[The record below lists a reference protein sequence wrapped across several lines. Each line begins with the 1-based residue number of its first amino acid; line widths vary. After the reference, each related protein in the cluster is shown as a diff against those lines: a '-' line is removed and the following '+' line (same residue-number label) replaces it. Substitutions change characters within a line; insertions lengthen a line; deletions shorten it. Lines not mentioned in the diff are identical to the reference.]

1 MRQLL
6 ALAAGAATAAIG
18 AQVLGEYELAGV
30 TAVVAGTV
38 FGLVV
43 SEVVVSVGRRQDLA
57 LALATAVLVAAG
69 LVWAAWIWTGR
80 HWSALRGG
88 AWLAVG
94 LGVAVALVWVA
105 GPRVRDA
112 ERPGDGTSP
121 DP

>member
-6 ALAAGAATAAIG
+6 ALAAGAATAALG
-18 AQVLGEYELAGV
+18 AQILGEYELAGA

-43 SEVVVSVGRRQDLA
+43 GEVVVTVGRRQDLV
-57 LALATAVLVAAG
+57 LALAAAAMAASG

-80 HWSALRGG
+80 PWSSPRGG
-88 AWLAVG
+88 AWVAAG
-94 LGVAVALVWVA
+94 IGVVVAMVWVA
-105 GPRVRDA
+105 GPRLRDA

>member
-6 ALAAGAATAAIG
+6 ALAAGAATAALG
-18 AQVLGEYELAGV
+18 AHILGEYELAGA

-43 SEVVVSVGRRQDLA
+43 GEVVVAVGRRQDLVPA
-57 LALATAVLVAAG
+57 LAAAPLVAAG

-80 HWSALRGG
+80 PWSALRGG
-88 AWLAVG
+88 AWLAVVI
-94 LGVAVALVWVA
+94 GVVVTVVWVA
-105 GPRVRDA
+105 GPRLRDA

>member
-6 ALAAGAATAAIG
+6 ALAAGAATAALG
-18 AQVLGEYELAGV
+18 AQILGEYELAGV

-43 SEVVVSVGRRQDLA
+43 GEVVVTVGRRQDLA
-57 LALATAVLVAAG
+57 LGVATAALVAAG

-80 HWSALRGG
+80 DWTSLPGG

-94 LGVAVALVWVA
+94 LGVVVALVSVA
-105 GPRVRDA
+105 GRRLRDA